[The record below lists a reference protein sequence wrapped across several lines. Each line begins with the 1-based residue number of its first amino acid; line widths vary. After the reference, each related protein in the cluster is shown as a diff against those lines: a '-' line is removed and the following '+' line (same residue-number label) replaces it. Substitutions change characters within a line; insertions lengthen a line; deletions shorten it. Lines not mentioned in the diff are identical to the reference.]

1 MCICISRVFLNCL
14 LSFSSREK
22 KDKKVVL
29 FYLMNDLS
37 FLPFIL
43 LRESKIQY
51 VMINKEYLDFIVQEA
66 VGKTT
71 YQLDHPGNVV
81 TFL

>member
-1 MCICISRVFLNCL
+1 
-14 LSFSSREK
+14 
-22 KDKKVVL
+22 
-29 FYLMNDLS
+29 MNDLS